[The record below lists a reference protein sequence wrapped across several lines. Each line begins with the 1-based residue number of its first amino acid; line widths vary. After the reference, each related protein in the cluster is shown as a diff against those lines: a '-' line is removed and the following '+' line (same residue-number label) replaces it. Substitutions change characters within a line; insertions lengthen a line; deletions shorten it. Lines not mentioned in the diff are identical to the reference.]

1 MFGLT
6 YITAHQEFIFRY
18 AMNASNIA
26 QHNKFLNYKDPF
38 YARVLIK
45 VNISCMWN
53 HIMNLKFY

>member
-45 VNISCMWN
+45 VNVSCM
-53 HIMNLKFY
+53 